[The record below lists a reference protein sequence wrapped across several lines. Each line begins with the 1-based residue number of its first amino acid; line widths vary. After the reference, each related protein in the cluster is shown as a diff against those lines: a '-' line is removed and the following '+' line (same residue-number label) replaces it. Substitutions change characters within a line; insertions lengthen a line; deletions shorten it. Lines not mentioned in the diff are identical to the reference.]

1 MKIIT
6 LGNCCKKSKQNHEN
20 AVVAAKNCSVDEPVN
35 IGDTMEIMKYG
46 VMSTP
51 ALVIDGKVVA
61 MGRMLSVEQIE
72 KLIKDKLNFNSK

>member
-6 LGNCCKKSKQNHEN
+6 LGSCCKKSTQNHAN
-20 AVVAAKNCSVDEPVN
+20 AVIATKNCGVDEPINV
-35 IGDTMEIMKYG
+35 GDIKEIMKYG

-51 ALVIDGKVVA
+51 ALVIDNKVVA

-72 KLIKDKLNFNSK
+72 KLIKDRM